1 MGSEDSRFEIM
12 HKGWYRETGKSGN
25 KGNSHYEAARI
36 LK

>member
-1 MGSEDSRFEIM
+1 MGNKDGRFEIV
-12 HKGWYRETGKSGN
+12 HEGWHQETGKSGN